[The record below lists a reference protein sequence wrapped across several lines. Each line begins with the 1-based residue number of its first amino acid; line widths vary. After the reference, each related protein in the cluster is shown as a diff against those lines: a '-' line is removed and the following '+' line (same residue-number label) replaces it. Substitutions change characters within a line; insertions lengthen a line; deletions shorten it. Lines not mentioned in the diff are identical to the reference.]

1 MANTIIQEHKD
12 HKEPDL
18 SIPETPTKPKKVSR
32 PRAKS
37 GQSDPKKFYVNNA
50 ALLEE
55 ISISKQGKTMPA
67 PPSNKLAKMLYM
79 IADRYSTKSSFG
91 GYSFREDMVAIAV
104 MNLMSNWYKFDAE
117 KGSNP
122 FAFYTTAVHRSF
134 LQCLA
139 DEKKHRDI
147 RDSLLVQNGAN
158 PSFGYQERGSG
169 KSSDDLMYRS
179 GDE

>member
-1 MANTIIQEHKD
+1 MANTIIQEP
-12 HKEPDL
+12 KEQSNL
-18 SIPETPTKPKKVSR
+18 TIPETPTKPKKVSR
-32 PRAKS
+32 PRVKS

-55 ISISKQGKTMPA
+55 IAISKMNRTMPA
-67 PPSNKLAKMLYM
+67 PPSDKLAKMLYM

-104 MNLMSNWYKFDAE
+104 MNLMSNWYKFDTE

-139 DEKKHRDI
+139 EEKKHRDI
-147 RDSLLVQNGAN
+147 RDSLLVEHGAA

-169 KSSDDLMYRS
+169 KTSDDFMFRS